1 MNAANENA
9 LEFMVSELNK
19 ALIEVSQK
27 ESGREGVDFL
37 IGTNEIYLQSINLD
51 TAQRS
56 IKISKQDLGELKNN
70 LFIALV
76 LIIDKTPR
84 VLYIIPS
91 KQLLQSDSNTFINN
105 EVSLM
110 PSLSNWEIKIST
122 NSLHKLENYTISNQI
137 EKLNS

>member
-70 LFIALV
+70 LFIA
-76 LIIDKTPR
+76 
-84 VLYIIPS
+84 
-91 KQLLQSDSNTFINN
+91 F
-105 EVSLM
+105 
-110 PSLSNWEIKIST
+110 
-122 NSLHKLENYTISNQI
+122 KL
-137 EKLNS
+137 